1 MSTEQSQQE
10 TNNVENERVTRS
22 RKRGFTALAAAIVIA
37 AAGYGSYWYFY
48 ASRYVSTDNA
58 YAEAEVAAVTP
69 AVGGIVAKVNVVDT
83 QFVHKGDVL
92 VNIDNTD
99 AQIALDRAAADLA
112 LAKRHVQSYLA
123 NNDGLTALVDAQEE
137 NAKRAD
143 AQLQASK
150 ADFERA
156 TIDLKRRED
165 LVRSGSVSGE
175 ELTNAQTAFEQ
186 AKANLDAAKAASA
199 QAHASKLSTLGQKE
213 ANEALIAN
221 TTVENNPEVL
231 AAKARFEQAQVG
243 FNRTVI
249 RSPIDGVVAE
259 RRVQIGRRVN
269 IGESLMTVVPV
280 QNIYVDA
287 NFKEVQL
294 NKVNVGQPVELVADL
309 YGDDVVYHGVVT
321 GLSGGTGSA
330 FSMIPAQNATGNWIK
345 VVQRLPVRIQLNR
358 AELKDHPLQ
367 VGLSMEVTID
377 TSRKVDD
384 ETLQHYRTAMLAE

>member
-10 TNNVENERVTRS
+10 TNNVDNQRINRS

-92 VNIDNTD
+92 VHIDNTD

-231 AAKARFEQAQVG
+231 AAKARFEQAQVD

-249 RSPIDGVVAE
+249 RAPIDGVVAE
-259 RRVQIGRRVN
+259 RRVQIGRRVHV
-269 IGESLMTVVPV
+269 GEALMTVVPV

-384 ETLQHYRTAMLAE
+384 ETLQQYRTAMLAE

>member
-231 AAKARFEQAQVG
+231 AAKARFEQAQVD

-249 RSPIDGVVAE
+249 RAPIDGVVAE

-358 AELKDHPLQ
+358 DDLKAHPLQ

-384 ETLQHYRTAMLAE
+384 DTLQEYRTAMLAE

>member
-231 AAKARFEQAQVG
+231 AAKARFEQAQVD

>member
-69 AVGGIVAKVNVVDT
+69 AVDGIVAKVNVVDT

-231 AAKARFEQAQVG
+231 AAKARFEQAQVD

-249 RSPIDGVVAE
+249 RAPIDGVVAE

-384 ETLQHYRTAMLAE
+384 ETLQQYRTAMLAE

>member
-231 AAKARFEQAQVG
+231 AAKARFEQAQVD

-384 ETLQHYRTAMLAE
+384 ETLQQYRTAMLAE

>member
-1 MSTEQSQQE
+1 MSTEQSQNE
-10 TNNVENERVTRS
+10 TTNLDNQRVNRA

-69 AVGGIVAKVNVVDT
+69 AVGGIIGKVNVVDT

-92 VNIDNTD
+92 VQIDDTD
-99 AQIALDRAAADLA
+99 ARITLDRAAADLA

-150 ADFERA
+150 ADFDRA

-186 AKANLDAAKAASA
+186 AKANLNAAKAAAA
-199 QAHASKLSTLGQKE
+199 QAHANKLSTIGQKE

-231 AAKARFEQAQVG
+231 AAKARFEQAQVDLD
-243 FNRTVI
+243 RTVI
-249 RSPIDGVVAE
+249 RAPIDGVIAE
-259 RRVQIGRRVN
+259 RHVQIGRRVQ
-269 IGESLMTVVPV
+269 IGEALMTVVPV

-294 NKVNVGQPVELVADL
+294 NKVDVGQPVELIADL

-358 AELKDHPLQ
+358 DDLKAHPLQ

-384 ETLQHYRTAMLAE
+384 DTLQEYRTAMLTE